1 MLNHYLTIA
10 LRSFRRN
17 PFTASVNIFAL
28 ALGLT
33 AFVTTYAVVNY
44 WDRGER
50 HFANADRTYVVTA
63 DLEARDGSVRTGP
76 QPTTNRLYADYL
88 RAEFPEIETLA
99 RVQIINAEAGVG
111 TDDRFIRMFVA
122 AAEPEFL
129 DIFDLPFIAGDRDAL
144 RQPVSVVLTRDA
156 ATRLFGSTDVL
167 GRTIVIGSVLDV
179 TVTGVIDPIREPSHM
194 GRSATASLRFD
205 VLLSWDTQDALAAA
219 VRARDAARN
228 PQAAQQ
234 NEPSPPQP
242 ENWLGNYCCT
252 TYAMLREGSPV
263 TAKELDEQLR
273 AFGERH
279 LPVAQSEIAS
289 LTVGAVPITGLMVAQ
304 LNGQLFGGNFSIT
317 TLLLAFGGLVLIVA
331 CVNYANLATAQ
342 AARRAREVGL
352 RKALGG
358 NRSQVMLQYLSESA
372 LLTLAAVA
380 IALVAVRLLAPA
392 LQNAVGID
400 LSLGLFD
407 SVRFWAFL
415 AALLVTVTV
424 LGGAYPSL
432 VLSRVP
438 PIEAL
443 RVGRTRVGPRFAGTV
458 LVGVQFV
465 AASFLLIVVIVMY
478 AQNLQLRRTGLG
490 RTADPVLV
498 IGNFSQYSGVDPVL
512 LQSELARLPQVTGLT
527 ESGAPPWN
535 DNVNLMLLGRT
546 PDQTVGFAAA
556 YQSTVGYDFFSTLGF
571 TVLAGRVFDREHG
584 EDVAPENPMGSGQ
597 TLSVVVDDVLTRQ
610 FGFSSPQEA
619 VDQTVYM
626 PERLTRAFGSA
637 AQPVRIIGVVAS
649 KPLNLRAAEATAN
662 LYMLRTG
669 LTFQLVR
676 ISAADVTGGVAA
688 IDALYERLS
697 TRRSTINRDFMDD
710 LFNESYK
717 NFERINQVL
726 AGLAFLAVMI
736 AVIGLFGMA
745 IQVAS
750 RRVHEVGVRKSV
762 GARTSQVVAM
772 LMRDFSKPVLI
783 ANLIAWPLGY
793 FAAQQYLSV
802 FMQRIALT
810 PVPFVLSLAVALAV
824 ASAAVGGQAL
834 RAARVSPA
842 AVLRVE

>member
-1 MLNHYLTIA
+1 
-10 LRSFRRN
+10 
-17 PFTASVNIFAL
+17 
-28 ALGLT
+28 
-33 AFVTTYAVVNY
+33 
-44 WDRGER
+44 
-50 HFANADRTYVVTA
+50 
-63 DLEARDGSVRTGP
+63 
-76 QPTTNRLYADYL
+76 
-88 RAEFPEIETLA
+88 
-99 RVQIINAEAGVG
+99 
-111 TDDRFIRMFVA
+111 
-122 AAEPEFL
+122 
-129 DIFDLPFIAGDRDAL
+129 
-144 RQPVSVVLTRDA
+144 
-156 ATRLFGSTDVL
+156 
-167 GRTIVIGSVLDV
+167 
-179 TVTGVIDPIREPSHM
+179 
-194 GRSATASLRFD
+194 
-205 VLLSWDTQDALAAA
+205 
-219 VRARDAARN
+219 
-228 PQAAQQ
+228 
-234 NEPSPPQP
+234 
-242 ENWLGNYCCT
+242 
-252 TYAMLREGSPV
+252 
-263 TAKELDEQLR
+263 
-273 AFGERH
+273 
-279 LPVAQSEIAS
+279 
-289 LTVGAVPITGLMVAQ
+289 
-304 LNGQLFGGNFSIT
+304 
-317 TLLLAFGGLVLIVA
+317 
-331 CVNYANLATAQ
+331 
-342 AARRAREVGL
+342 
-352 RKALGG
+352 
-358 NRSQVMLQYLSESA
+358 MLQYLAESA

-415 AALLVTVTV
+415 AALLITVTV
-424 LGGAYPSL
+424 LGGAYPAL

-478 AQNLQLRRTGLG
+478 AQNLELRRTGLG

-498 IGNFSQYSGVDPVL
+498 ISNFSQYSGVDPVL

-584 EDVAPENPMGSGQ
+584 EDIAPDNPMGSGQ

-610 FGFSSPQEA
+610 FGFRSPQEA
-619 VDQTVYM
+619 VDQIVYM
-626 PERLTRAFGSA
+626 PERLTRAFGEA

-669 LTFQLVR
+669 LIFQLVR
-676 ISAADVTGGVAA
+676 ISAADVAGGVAA

-697 TRRSTINRDFMDD
+697 TTRGRINRDFMDD

-726 AGLAFLAVMI
+726 AGLAFLAVTI

-762 GARTSQVVAM
+762 GARTTQVVAM

-783 ANLIAWPLGY
+783 ANLIAWPLAY

-810 PVPFVLSLAVALAV
+810 PVPFVLSLAVALAI
-824 ASAAVGGQAL
+824 ACAAVGGQAL

>member
-1 MLNHYLTIA
+1 M
-10 LRSFRRN
+10 
-17 PFTASVNIFAL
+17 
-28 ALGLT
+28 
-33 AFVTTYAVVNY
+33 
-44 WDRGER
+44 
-50 HFANADRTYVVTA
+50 
-63 DLEARDGSVRTGP
+63 
-76 QPTTNRLYADYL
+76 
-88 RAEFPEIETLA
+88 
-99 RVQIINAEAGVG
+99 
-111 TDDRFIRMFVA
+111 
-122 AAEPEFL
+122 
-129 DIFDLPFIAGDRDAL
+129 
-144 RQPVSVVLTRDA
+144 
-156 ATRLFGSTDVL
+156 
-167 GRTIVIGSVLDV
+167 
-179 TVTGVIDPIREPSHM
+179 
-194 GRSATASLRFD
+194 
-205 VLLSWDTQDALAAA
+205 
-219 VRARDAARN
+219 
-228 PQAAQQ
+228 
-234 NEPSPPQP
+234 
-242 ENWLGNYCCT
+242 
-252 TYAMLREGSPV
+252 
-263 TAKELDEQLR
+263 
-273 AFGERH
+273 
-279 LPVAQSEIAS
+279 
-289 LTVGAVPITGLMVAQ
+289 
-304 LNGQLFGGNFSIT
+304 
-317 TLLLAFGGLVLIVA
+317 
-331 CVNYANLATAQ
+331 NYANLATAQ

-358 NRSQVMLQYLSESA
+358 NRSQVMLQYLAESA

-407 SVRFWAFL
+407 SCGFWAFL
-415 AALLVTVTV
+415 AALLITVTV
-424 LGGAYPSL
+424 LGGAYPAL

-478 AQNLQLRRTGLG
+478 AQNLELRRTGLG

-498 IGNFSQYSGVDPVL
+498 ISNFSQYSGVDPVL

-610 FGFSSPQEA
+610 FGFRSPQEA

-626 PERLTRAFGSA
+626 PERLTRAFGEA

-669 LTFQLVR
+669 LIFQLVR
-676 ISAADVTGGVAA
+676 ISAADVAGGVAA

-697 TRRSTINRDFMDD
+697 TTRGRINRDFMDD

-726 AGLAFLAVMI
+726 AGLAFLAVTI

-762 GARTSQVVAM
+762 GARTTQVVAM

-783 ANLIAWPLGY
+783 ANLIAWPLAY

-810 PVPFVLSLAVALAV
+810 PVPFVLSLAVALAI
-824 ASAAVGGQAL
+824 ACAAVGGQAL

-842 AVLRVE
+842 TVLRVDSPSARTASASDQPRSGAAQNRLELRVDQTFHCERIADGVLARDRERIVRPEHDAVGADLADQVPQVLGRIHERVVVELPQIVARRLCHRLAALAARVAIVGAADVRRQESAAVRQHDLRARVLVEKAAEDHVRQRDARVERHADRVAELTGAGETLAAAREPSG